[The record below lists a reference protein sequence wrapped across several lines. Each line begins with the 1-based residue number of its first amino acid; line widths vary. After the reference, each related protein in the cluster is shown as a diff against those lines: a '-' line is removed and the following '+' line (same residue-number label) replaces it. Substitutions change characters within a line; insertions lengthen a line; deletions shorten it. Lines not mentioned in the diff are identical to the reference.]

1 MSHQAPHAEI
11 DRNRTPLHF
20 DLSDD
25 RDGLAAEVLGTL
37 DELSC
42 WIGVLIA
49 TGSSTPVKQ
58 LLALTQHDLIDL
70 MVQVK
75 LPGSP
80 LLSSKHLSRIEN
92 GLRLAKEH
100 IEPPVALTLPGGLPV
115 AAFAHLARSVCK
127 RAERRLFSLS
137 ELNSTADSM
146 LGEEKGAPIGDD
158 RGLAYLKRLSE
169 LLLLISRLENHEG
182 RADIR
187 WDPAKAADTDLG
199 K

>member
-1 MSHQAPHAEI
+1 MSHQAPYAEN
-11 DRNRTPLHF
+11 DASHTWRHF

-70 MVQVK
+70 MVQIK

-80 LLSSKHLSRIEN
+80 LLSSKHLSRIED
-92 GLRLAKEH
+92 GLRLVKEH

-115 AAFAHLARSVCK
+115 AAFAHLARSICK
-127 RAERRLFSLS
+127 RAERRLYSLA
-137 ELNSTADSM
+137 ELNSSADAM
-146 LGEEKGAPIGDD
+146 LGETKSTAVGDD
-158 RGLAYLKRLSE
+158 RGLTYLKRLSE

-187 WDPAKAADTDLG
+187 WDPAKAADTEAG